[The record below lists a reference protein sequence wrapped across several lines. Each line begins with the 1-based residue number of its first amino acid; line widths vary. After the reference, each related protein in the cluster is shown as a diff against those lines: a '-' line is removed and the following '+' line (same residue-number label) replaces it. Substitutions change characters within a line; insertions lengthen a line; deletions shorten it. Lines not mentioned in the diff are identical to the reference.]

1 MTEHAPIILTPEEM
15 AEANQ
20 LGAIGLLIFAGLV
33 FAFSWQHKVERERE
47 RKELLAA
54 STPAR

>member
-1 MTEHAPIILTPEEM
+1 MNEPPPLVLTPEEI
-15 AEANQ
+15 AEANK

-47 RKELLAA
+47 RKEIQMQNNNQ
-54 STPAR
+54 R